1 MSKWN
6 KWKLTHKQSGLSFNQ
21 YRRKYNKIKSKD
33 GEEHDIDGYK
43 VEPVMLMSGI
53 LAVYVVAGRA
63 RARWR
68 RLPPPYMFFLD
79 NKEWSVTM
87 TPATPINTET

>member
-53 LAVYVVAGRA
+53 LAVYVAAGYY
-63 RARWR
+63 
-68 RLPPPYMFFLD
+68 PYMFFLD

-87 TPATPINTET
+87 TPATPINKET

>member
-21 YRRKYNKIKSKD
+21 YRSKNKIKSKD
-33 GEEHDIDGYK
+33 GFDYDLKESK
-43 VEPVMLMSGI
+43 VEPVMLRSGV
-53 LAVYVVAGRA
+53 LAVYVDAHYY
-63 RARWR
+63 
-68 RLPPPYMFFLD
+68 PYMVFLD

-87 TPATPINTET
+87 TPAPPLPQDDI